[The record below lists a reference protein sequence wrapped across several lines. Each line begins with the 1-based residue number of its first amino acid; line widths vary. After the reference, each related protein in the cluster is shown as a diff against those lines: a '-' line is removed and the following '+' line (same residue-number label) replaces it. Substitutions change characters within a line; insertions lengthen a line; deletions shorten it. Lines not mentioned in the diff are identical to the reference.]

1 MNWKNFTII
10 GLIFVIPM
18 LAYAILSHT
27 DATMANKAST
37 GKPQIIKF
45 TSAMCLD
52 CQKLNGVMKQVYPKY
67 SDKLTL
73 IEIHV
78 QENTDYNK
86 EMIRKYNVTLV
97 PTMVFI
103 NSKGKK
109 IARTEGFMD
118 KSQLE
123 KRMKDLIN
131 D

>member
-1 MNWKNFTII
+1 
-10 GLIFVIPM
+10 M
-18 LAYAILSHT
+18 LAYAILSHS
-27 DATMANKAST
+27 DATMASKST
-37 GKPQIIKF
+37 SGKPQIIKF
-45 TSAMCLD
+45 TSTMCLD

-73 IEIHV
+73 VEIHV
-78 QENTDYNK
+78 QENTDFNK
-86 EMIRKYNVTLV
+86 EMIKKYNVTLV

-103 NSKGKK
+103 NSKGNKK
-109 IARTEGFMD
+109 ARTEGFMN